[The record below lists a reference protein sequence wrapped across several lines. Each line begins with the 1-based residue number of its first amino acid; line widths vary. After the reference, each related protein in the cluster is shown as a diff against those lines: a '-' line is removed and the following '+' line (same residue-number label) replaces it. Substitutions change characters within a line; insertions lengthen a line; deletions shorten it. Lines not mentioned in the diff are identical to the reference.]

1 MPTSMLMPS
10 LSPTMEEGV
19 LAKWLVKEGD
29 FIKQGTMLCSVET
42 DKTTVDYESMDE
54 GFLRKIIVPGGT
66 PAKVNQL
73 IAVLTDDKDEDIT
86 AYLEKALK
94 KSEDMIASKG
104 GAKPAPAAA
113 APAAASNGSGPSAAT
128 YAPAR
133 AAAAVA
139 TAPEPAHAAVSEG
152 GRVKASPLAR
162 KLADE
167 AGIALQSVPGSGPN
181 GRIIRKDI
189 ENYKPEPAAKTAAA
203 PAGAP
208 AGKAPAGPVQR
219 PLYGSLAPIAP
230 TQDIPVNMMRKTIG
244 KRLLESSQGI
254 PNFYVTMKV
263 EMTAVNALRAQ
274 LNRAPGYKI
283 SVNDIIT
290 KATSFALREFPAV
303 NSSYLGDVIRQNANI
318 DICVAVSIEGGLITP
333 IVTDVDQKGLGQIS
347 SEIKALVAKAKAGKL
362 APAEYQGGTF
372 TISNLGMYGVDE
384 FTAIINPP
392 QAAILAVG
400 GIQKELYLDNGIA
413 KEQDV
418 MKLTMTSDHR
428 VIDGALAAQFLSALK
443 SLLENPVWLM
453 L

>member
-1 MPTSMLMPS
+1 
-10 LSPTMEEGV
+10 MEEGV

-29 FIKQGTMLCSVET
+29 FIKPGTMLCSVET
-42 DKTTVDYESMDE
+42 DKTTVDYESLDE
-54 GFLRKIIVPGGT
+54 GFLRKIVVPGGT

-73 IAVLTDDKDEDIT
+73 IAVLADAKDEDIS
-86 AYLEKALK
+86 AFLEKALK
-94 KSEDMIASKG
+94 KSQDAID
-104 GAKPAPAAA
+104 AKAAPKPAA
-113 APAAASNGSGPSAAT
+113 APAAVTNGAGPSSAT
-128 YAPAR
+128 YASARPAT
-133 AAAAVA
+133 AAALAV
-139 TAPEPAHAAVSEG
+139 APEPAPAARAQHAEG
-152 GRVKASPLAR
+152 GRIMASPLAR
-162 KLADE
+162 KMADS
-167 AGIALQSVPGSGPN
+167 AGIDLSGVAGSGPN
-181 GRIIRKDI
+181 GRIIRTDI
-189 ENYKPEPAAKTAAA
+189 ENYKPAPAAAKAAST
-203 PAGAP
+203 PA

-219 PLYGSLAPIAP
+219 PLYGSLAPILP
-230 TQDIPVNMMRKTIG
+230 TQDIALNMMRKTIG

-263 EMTAVNALRAQ
+263 EMAAVNALRAQ

-283 SVNDIIT
+283 SVNDIVT

-333 IVTDVDQKGLGQIS
+333 IVMDVDQKGLGQIS
-347 SEIKALVAKAKAGKL
+347 AEIKALVAKAKAGKL

-400 GIQKELYLDNGIA
+400 GIQKELYLDNGVA

>member
-29 FIKQGTMLCSVET
+29 FIKPGMMLCSVET
-42 DKTTVDYESMDE
+42 DKTTVDYESLDE
-54 GFLRKIIVPGGT
+54 GFLRKIVVPGGS

-73 IAVLTDDKDEDIT
+73 IAVLADAKDEDIT
-86 AYLEKALK
+86 EYLEKALK
-94 KSEDMIASKG
+94 KSQDAMAKG
-104 GAKPAPAAA
+104 GAKPAPA
-113 APAAASNGSGPSAAT
+113 PAAASNGAGPSPAN

-133 AAAAVA
+133 PVVALAA
-139 TAPEPAHAAVSEG
+139 APEPAPAARGEG
-152 GRVKASPLAR
+152 GRVMASPLAR
-162 KLADE
+162 KMAE
-167 AGIALQSVPGSGPN
+167 SAGIDLSGVAGSGPN
-181 GRIIRKDI
+181 GRIVRTDI
-189 ENYKPEPAAKTAAA
+189 ENHKP
-203 PAGAP
+203 AP
-208 AGKAPAGPVQR
+208 AGKAVPAPVAGKQTAGPVQR

-263 EMTAVNALRAQ
+263 EMAAVNALRAQ

-283 SVNDIIT
+283 SVNDIVT

-303 NSSYLGDVIRQNANI
+303 NSSFLGDVIRQNANI

-347 SEIKALVAKAKAGKL
+347 SEIKSLVAKAKAGKL

-400 GIQKELYLDNGIA
+400 GMQKEVYLDNGVA
-413 KEQDV
+413 KEHDV
-418 MKLTMTSDHR
+418 MKVTMTSDHR

>member
-1 MPTSMLMPS
+1 M
-10 LSPTMEEGV
+10 
-19 LAKWLVKEGD
+19 
-29 FIKQGTMLCSVET
+29 
-42 DKTTVDYESMDE
+42 
-54 GFLRKIIVPGGT
+54 
-66 PAKVNQL
+66 
-73 IAVLTDDKDEDIT
+73 
-86 AYLEKALK
+86 
-94 KSEDMIASKG
+94 
-104 GAKPAPAAA
+104 
-113 APAAASNGSGPSAAT
+113 
-128 YAPAR
+128 
-133 AAAAVA
+133 
-139 TAPEPAHAAVSEG
+139 
-152 GRVKASPLAR
+152 ASPLAR
-162 KLADE
+162 KMAE
-167 AGIALQSVPGSGPN
+167 SAGIDLSGVAGSGPN
-181 GRIIRKDI
+181 GRIIRTDI
-189 ENYKPEPAAKTAAA
+189 ENYKPAPAKAAPAAA
-203 PAGAP
+203 PA
-208 AGKAPAGPVQR
+208 AGKAAAGPVQR

-263 EMTAVNALRAQ
+263 EMAAVNALRAQ

-283 SVNDIIT
+283 SVNDIVT

-347 SEIKALVAKAKAGKL
+347 SEIKSLVAKAKAGKL

-392 QAAILAVG
+392 QSAILAVG
-400 GIQKELYLDNGIA
+400 GIQKELYLDNGVA

-418 MKLTMTSDHR
+418 MKLTLTSDHR

>member
-29 FIKQGTMLCSVET
+29 FIKPGTMLCSVET
-42 DKTTVDYESMDE
+42 DKTTVDYESLDE
-54 GFLRKIIVPGGT
+54 GFLRKIVVPGGS

-73 IAVLTDDKDEDIT
+73 IAVLADAKDEDIT
-86 AYLEKALK
+86 EYLEKALK
-94 KSEDMIASKG
+94 KSQDAIASKG
-104 GAKPAPAAA
+104 GAKAAPAA
-113 APAAASNGSGPSAAT
+113 APAAASNGAGPSAAA

-133 AAAAVA
+133 PAAAVA
-139 TAPEPAHAAVSEG
+139 TAPEPAPAARAAGE
-152 GRVKASPLAR
+152 RVMASPLAR
-162 KLADE
+162 KMAE
-167 AGIALQSVPGSGPN
+167 SAGIDLSGVAGSGPN
-181 GRIIRKDI
+181 GRIVRTDI
-189 ENYKPEPAAKTAAA
+189 ENYKPAPASKAA
-203 PAGAP
+203 PAPA
-208 AGKAPAGPVQR
+208 AGKPAAGPVQR

-263 EMTAVNALRAQ
+263 EMAAVNALRAQ

-283 SVNDIIT
+283 SVNDIVT

-303 NSSYLGDVIRQNANI
+303 NSSFLGDVIRQNANI

-347 SEIKALVAKAKAGKL
+347 SEIKSLVAKAKAGKL

-400 GIQKELYLDNGIA
+400 GMQKEVYLDNGVA
-413 KEQDV
+413 KERDV

>member
-29 FIKQGTMLCSVET
+29 FIKPGMMLCSVET
-42 DKTTVDYESMDE
+42 DKTTVDYESLDE
-54 GFLRKIIVPGGT
+54 GFLRKIVVPGGS

-73 IAVLTDDKDEDIT
+73 IAVLTDAKDEDIT
-86 AYLEKALK
+86 EYLEKALK
-94 KSEDMIASKG
+94 KSQDAIAAKG
-104 GAKPAPAAA
+104 GAKAAPTA
-113 APAAASNGSGPSAAT
+113 APAAASNGAGPSAAA

-133 AAAAVA
+133 PSAAVA
-139 TAPEPAHAAVSEG
+139 VAPEPAPAARAAGE
-152 GRVKASPLAR
+152 RVMASPLAR
-162 KLADE
+162 KMAE
-167 AGIALQSVPGSGPN
+167 SAGIDLSGVAGSGPN
-181 GRIIRKDI
+181 GRIVRTDI
-189 ENYKPEPAAKTAAA
+189 ENYQPAPAPKAATAPAAGK
-203 PAGAP
+203 PA
-208 AGKAPAGPVQR
+208 AGPVQR
-219 PLYGSLAPIAP
+219 PLYGSLASIAP

-263 EMTAVNALRAQ
+263 EMAAVNALRAQ

-283 SVNDIIT
+283 SVNDIVT

-303 NSSYLGDVIRQNANI
+303 NSSFLGDVIRQNANI

-347 SEIKALVAKAKAGKL
+347 SEIKSLVAKAKAGKL

-400 GIQKELYLDNGIA
+400 GMQKEVYLDNGVA
-413 KEQDV
+413 KERDV